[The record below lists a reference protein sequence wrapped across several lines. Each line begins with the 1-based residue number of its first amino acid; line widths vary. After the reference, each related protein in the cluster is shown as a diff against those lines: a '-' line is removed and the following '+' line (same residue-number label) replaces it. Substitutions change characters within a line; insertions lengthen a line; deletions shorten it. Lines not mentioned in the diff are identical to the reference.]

1 MTDIS
6 VFYNCCDLPGHRNLS
21 LNQMIRFSQSELS
34 TQAKNVYVM
43 LNGNLTEFLD
53 LARLLENNSN
63 VRIVHTNPDATLMEW
78 PGLMHLKHYCDA
90 VATEEYVMYF
100 HIKGVTHLANPGIQD
115 WRKYLEYWN
124 IDRWQDCVALLD
136 QGHDTVGTNFINEPF
151 LGADRLPRNWNH
163 YSGNFW
169 WARSSYIKRLQP
181 LPHPHSYVAG
191 TASQLTGYPIDQNN
205 YYRFD
210 HEAWIASGN
219 PNFAEIDRTLG
230 GNPSNGGYPGWH
242 YHHTY
247 PESNYK

>member
-21 LNQMIRFSQSELS
+21 LNQMIRLTQSDLM
-34 TQAKNVYVM
+34 TRARTVYVM

-53 LARLLENNSN
+53 LARLLENNQN
-63 VRIVHTNPDATLMEW
+63 VRIVHTHVTAGLMEW
-78 PGLMHLKHYCDA
+78 PGLDFVKRHCDA
-90 VATEEYVMYF
+90 ATAEEYVMYF
-100 HIKGVTHLANPGIQD
+100 HIKGVTHPHNAGIHD
-115 WRKYLEYWN
+115 WRRYLEYWN
-124 IDRWQDCVALLD
+124 IDCWQDCVALLD

-151 LGADRLPRNWNH
+151 LGADQRPCNWNH

-169 WARSSYIKRLQP
+169 WARSSYIKRLTP
-181 LPHPHSYVAG
+181 LPHPDTYIPG
-191 TASQLTGYPIDQNN
+191 TTSPLTGYEIDHNN

-210 HEAWIASGN
+210 HEAWIASGQ
-219 PNFAEIDRTLG
+219 PNYAEIHRTPG
-230 GNPSNGGYPGWH
+230 ANHSNGGYPGWH